1 MTATQTQISNLFNR
15 LVQADPRILSY
26 HFGQRV
32 DIMTNVYNNF
42 DDGTTG
48 RMFPAVQ
55 WEVPEGS
62 EDTEEPSYDS
72 TPEII
77 TMQLYFDDNQDRDNF
92 GKPITDNL
100 IEQWDSLKII
110 ADDFMA
116 NFVAVLAHYGFG
128 NIEGTVSKVEREMQG
143 IGNIT
148 HEYNFKLK
156 VNSPCTEE
164 QFKVDLSNWPEN
176 IPTTDLENTLAQ
188 SFDNKYSFYYSGADE
203 EYRFLPKNPAY
214 DFTKNTVF
222 SISAWIYID
231 APKTSHII
239 GKYLESSS
247 CGWFLAVTSTGRT
260 RFDLQANGGND
271 GMSIRSDA
279 GVLVPGGWN
288 LIQSTTNGT
297 GTAAGSRLA
306 INGYEVNKNIE
317 FDNLAGSI
325 INTETVKIGAL
336 PFANQYF
343 SGYTNHILVHMR
355 ELTPADFLKMWNN
368 QKPTKP
374 LNPANDLIWDKGG
387 EGGLYNDDWI
397 TPNFADVNDPN
408 GIRSVNMNINS
419 REEFTP

>member
-55 WEVPEGS
+55 WEVPERI
-62 EDTEEPSYDS
+62 EDKEEPSYDS
-72 TPEII
+72 TPEVI

-92 GKPITDNL
+92 GNAITDNL
-100 IEQWDSLKII
+100 IEQWSSLKII

-116 NFVAVLAHYGFG
+116 NFVAVLDKYGIG

-143 IGNIT
+143 TGNIT
-148 HEYNFKLK
+148 WEYSFSLK
-156 VNSPCTEE
+156 VASPCTDE
-164 QFKVDLSNWPEN
+164 QFQVDLSNWPPN

-188 SFDNKYSFYYSGADE
+188 SFDNKYSFFYNNTNQ
-203 EYRFLPKNPAY
+203 EYRFLPINPAY

-231 APKTSHII
+231 APKSSHII
-239 GKYLESSS
+239 GKYEQASE
-247 CGWFLAVTSTGRT
+247 CGWFLAVTSTGQT
-260 RFDLQANGGND
+260 RFDLQANGGTN
-271 GMSIRSDA
+271 GMSIRSDV
-279 GVLVPGGWN
+279 GVLSSGQWH
-288 LIQSTTNGT
+288 LIQATANGT
-297 GTAAGSRLA
+297 GNALGSNLYLDGQPIA
-306 INGYEVNKNIE
+306 LNIE
-317 FDNLAGSI
+317 FDSLTGSI

-336 PFANQYF
+336 PAFNQYF
-343 SGYTNHILVHMR
+343 SGYTNHIMVHMR
-355 ELTPADFLKMWNN
+355 ELTAADCLAMWNDG
-368 QKPTKP
+368 KPTKP